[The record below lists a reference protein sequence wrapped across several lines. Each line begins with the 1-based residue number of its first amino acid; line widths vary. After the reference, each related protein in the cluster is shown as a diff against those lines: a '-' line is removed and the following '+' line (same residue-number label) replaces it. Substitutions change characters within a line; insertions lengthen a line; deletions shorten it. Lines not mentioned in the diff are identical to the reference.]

1 MRFSVPAEDPRL
13 REFVA
18 FLYEEDVAA
27 AEVWRRVG
35 DAAGRSGMRR
45 PCYSTVRQLVRRER
59 RRRQAQAEVRAAARE
74 AVLAIGSSRVVD
86 LPIALDKLELARAR
100 ERLC

>member
-1 MRFSVPAEDPRL
+1 
-13 REFVA
+13 
-18 FLYEEDVAA
+18 
-27 AEVWRRVG
+27 
-35 DAAGRSGMRR
+35 MRR
-45 PCYSTVRQLVRRER
+45 PCYYTVRQLVRRER

-86 LPIALDKLELARAR
+86 LPIALERLELARAK

>member
-1 MRFSVPAEDPRL
+1 MRFAVAAEDPRL
-13 REFVA
+13 RELVA
-18 FLYEEDVAA
+18 VAYESDVAA
-27 AEVWRRVG
+27 AEIWRRVG
-35 DAAGRSGMRR
+35 DAAAQIGMRR
-45 PCYSTVRQLVRRER
+45 PSYSTVRRLVRRER

-86 LPIALDKLELARAR
+86 LPIALEKLELARAK

>member
-1 MRFSVPAEDPRL
+1 MRFAVAADDPRL
-13 REFVA
+13 RELVA
-18 FLYEEDVAA
+18 LVYEGDVAA
-27 AEVWRRVG
+27 AEIWRRVG
-35 DAAGRSGMRR
+35 DAAAQTGIRR
-45 PCYSTVRQLVRRER
+45 PSYSTVRRLVRRER

-86 LPIALDKLELARAR
+86 LPSALEKLELARAK